1 MKKFLVFAIISLF
14 IATLAGLFVWVTKF
28 FYPKQYVKNEA
39 GEYVNV
45 EAASVKDTFP
55 VTKTTSFQIEHY
67 YSDSGKHLTEDV
79 KDIPALLGC
88 DKEAVTEYL
97 SEYMKHL
104 SHEEQEE
111 GLISFE
117 MVSYKDNLI
126 CLRKTY
132 HKKAVT
138 GYIAKS
144 FNGTIVIL
152 NGDEKTVYEF
162 TKIPIHILPE
172 TLQEE
177 MMKGYHLEDDE
188 ALYNFLETYSS

>member
-1 MKKFLVFAIISLF
+1 MKKILVFTIISLF
-14 IATLAGLFVWVTKF
+14 IATLAGIFIWLTKY
-28 FYPKQYVKNEA
+28 FYPKQYVKNEI

-45 EAASVKDTFP
+45 EAASAKDTFP
-55 VTKTTSFQIEHY
+55 ITKSTSFQIEHY
-67 YSDSGKHLTEDV
+67 YSDSGKRLTEEV

-104 SHEEQEE
+104 SVDEQAE

-117 MVSYKDNLI
+117 MVSYKDHLI
-126 CLRKTY
+126 CFRKTY
-132 HKKAVT
+132 QKKTVT

-152 NGDEKTVYEF
+152 NGDGKTVFEY
-162 TKIPIHILPE
+162 TKIPIHIFPE
-172 TLQEE
+172 PMQEE
-177 MMKGYHLEDDE
+177 MIKGYHLENDE